1 MLNVG
6 CGENERHEFIDCK
19 AATGDKKHINLILNG
34 LCKFDYFLNLGR
46 AFNNIG
52 CAETVLNSNIVAAF
66 STDCIKKLN
75 CKAAAV
81 LEALSAVF
89 ISSLV
94 ENGVKEKRGELTVS
108 TVNIHNVSAGFHSV
122 ACRNSIVLNELL
134 DFFMSKN
141 VNINIHGDTD
151 RAFYLVGAEIGSDR
165 NKLNLCLCTPASCRF
180 HPLRE
185 RNNNV
190 WITHTGNMM
199 AGCRKLLVD
208 ETTAH
213 CNNGR
218 ATLCKGNYCFNTFSG
233 DVIIV
238 SSHEVPLRST
248 VYSVLQ
254 SNAAVAKLQRLCE
267 MGILCFIHFYLLLFR

>member
-1 MLNVG
+1 MTTADTGVAANAGADFIFLAAECLVNAIGVCNVLTTHSDIVNLSVCNCFFRLIKGDCADNTDWNIKSSLELCCILDVDAVLNVG

-94 ENGVKEKRGELTVS
+94 ENGVKEKRGS
-108 TVNIHNVSAGFHSV
+108 
-122 ACRNSIVLNELL
+122 
-134 DFFMSKN
+134 
-141 VNINIHGDTD
+141 
-151 RAFYLVGAEIGSDR
+151 
-165 NKLNLCLCTPASCRF
+165 
-180 HPLRE
+180 
-185 RNNNV
+185 
-190 WITHTGNMM
+190 
-199 AGCRKLLVD
+199 
-208 ETTAH
+208 
-213 CNNGR
+213 
-218 ATLCKGNYCFNTFSG
+218 
-233 DVIIV
+233 
-238 SSHEVPLRST
+238 
-248 VYSVLQ
+248 
-254 SNAAVAKLQRLCE
+254 
-267 MGILCFIHFYLLLFR
+267 